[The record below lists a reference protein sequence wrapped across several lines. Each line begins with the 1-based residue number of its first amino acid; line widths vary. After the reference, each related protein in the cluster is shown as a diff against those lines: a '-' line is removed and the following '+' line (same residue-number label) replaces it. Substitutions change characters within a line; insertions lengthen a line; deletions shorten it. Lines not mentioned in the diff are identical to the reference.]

1 MAINA
6 LSNKG
11 FSGRRSI
18 ENGFTSRGG
27 CALMS
32 GNDAMDIEPAKNA
45 ENEDENENVY
55 LRIKL
60 YAIILPLLIV

>member
-1 MAINA
+1 
-6 LSNKG
+6 
-11 FSGRRSI
+11 
-18 ENGFTSRGG
+18 
-27 CALMS
+27 MS